1 MRNRK
6 REQRL
11 IRVITLLDGAELGHD
26 RERIMD
32 LLHSARRASREGDAT
47 VASPLC
53 FKSVKALSSV
63 SGRLQAA
70 GAAAETLE
78 PVDVFARQAD
88 IPPLVLWQA
97 VSSGKRI
104 SGIRVPVALK
114 AAGQLLFEPEAVER
128 FVTEYHNLHAKN

>member
-26 RERIMD
+26 REHIMD

-47 VASPLC
+47 MVSPLC
-53 FKSVKALSSV
+53 FKAVKALSSV

-70 GAAAETLE
+70 GAAAETFE
-78 PVDVFARQAD
+78 PVASAID
-88 IPPLVLWQA
+88 
-97 VSSGKRI
+97 
-104 SGIRVPVALK
+104 
-114 AAGQLLFEPEAVER
+114 LLLPD
-128 FVTEYHNLHAKN
+128 FVTGERSFYARFIAERTVASLAGMSILLIVAGLLYGVWRLLST

>member
-53 FKSVKALSSV
+53 FEAVKALSSV

-78 PVDVFARQAD
+78 PVASAID
-88 IPPLVLWQA
+88 
-97 VSSGKRI
+97 
-104 SGIRVPVALK
+104 
-114 AAGQLLFEPEAVER
+114 LLLPD
-128 FVTEYHNLHAKN
+128 FVTEERSFYARYIAERPVASLAGMSIFLIMAGLLYGVWRLLST